1 LRVTRALFVAAAL
14 APLLAGCETMNS
26 LVPPKTWF
34 SSSDSETEART
45 TAQQSQSYGDYLNAR
60 FAASEHNMIDAARF
74 YRESLQTDPNNG
86 DLLARAFLFTAS
98 AGDVDSA
105 GRYAQQVVDQEAD
118 NRAARMTLAIV
129 ALHNSDYS
137 GARDQL
143 KHSATGP
150 FTALTISLLDAWA
163 AAGEK
168 DPDAALKDLSQLKS
182 QGGTDALEAFHR
194 ALILDQA
201 GRSED
206 ADVAYQEALKA
217 AGNGPRVADAY
228 GRYLERAGRIDDAKS
243 FYSKLENDAA
253 LAPIVAAAKERIR
266 QGITPQPLVA
276 TPEQGAAEA
285 LFGIAASLTDDSSA
299 DVSVLYLRFARYL
312 RPDLDLANILLA
324 DRLETMGKIPEAI
337 EAYKAVD
344 ESSPYHEVA
353 SVQIAIDEARLE
365 KNDEAIAELKA
376 ITVAHPNDIEAWT
389 ALGDTYRT
397 LGRFADAS
405 DAYDHAIQAR
415 GSLDAKAWPLLYARA
430 VAEEQSKHWDL
441 AELDLKQALKL
452 DPEQP
457 EILNYLGYSWV
468 DQGRNLPQALS
479 MLEKARALRPFDGYI
494 ADSVGWAYYKVGRFD
509 DAAKALESAV
519 LLVPGDATINDHLG
533 DAYWRVGRKLDARFQ
548 WSHALAFNPDPKEK
562 DLLQSKLKT
571 GLQPSSG

>member
-1 LRVTRALFVAAAL
+1 M
-14 APLLAGCETMNS
+14 PLLAGCDTINS
-26 LVPPKTWF
+26 VVPLKDMF
-34 SSSDSETEART
+34 SSPEPLTV
-45 TAQQSQSYGDYLNAR
+45 AQQEQSYGDYLNAR
-60 FAASEHNMIDAARF
+60 FAASEHNMGDAAQF
-74 YRESLQTDPNNG
+74 YRESLITDPGNQ

-98 AGDVDSA
+98 AGDVQGA
-105 GRYAQQVVDQEAD
+105 GKYAQEVVDGEAD

-129 ALHNSDYS
+129 AMHASDYA
-137 GARDQL
+137 GARSQL
-143 KHSATGP
+143 AHSATGP

-168 DPDAALKDLSQLKS
+168 DTKGALKDLSQLKS

-194 ALILDQA
+194 ALILDMGGYA
-201 GRSED
+201 ED

-228 GRYLERAGRIDDAKS
+228 GRFLERAGRIDDAKA
-243 FYSKLENDAA
+243 FYSKLATDAA
-253 LAPIVAAAKERIR
+253 LSPIVAAAKARIASGTVPE
-266 QGITPQPLVA
+266 QLVP
-276 TPEQGAAEA
+276 TPEDGAAEA

-324 DRLETMGKIPEAI
+324 DRLEGMGKIPEAI
-337 EAYKAVD
+337 EAYRAVGED
-344 ESSPYHEVA
+344 SPYHEVA
-353 SVQIAIDEARLE
+353 NVQIAIDEARLE
-365 KNDEAIAELKA
+365 KNDQAIADLTA
-376 ITVAHPNDIEAWT
+376 ITVAHPADAEAWT

-405 DAYDHAIQAR
+405 DAYDHAIKAH

-430 VAEEQSKHWDL
+430 VAEEQSKHWDR
-441 AELDLKQALKL
+441 AELDLKQALQL

-494 ADSVGWAYYKVGRFD
+494 ADSVGWAYYKVGRYD

-533 DAYWRVGRKLDARFQ
+533 DAYWRTGRKLDARFQ
-548 WSHALAFNPDPKEK
+548 WSHALAFAPDAKEK
-562 DLLQSKLKT
+562 QIIESKLKV
-571 GLQPSSG
+571 GLQPTTG